1 MNYCDCPICLDEIN
15 ETKNKTITDCGHKFH
30 TSCLMKNSSLNG
42 FGCPYCREQLF
53 KPTQKDYVKKVFI
66 SDLNFIKNE
75 NYILDGFRCLH
86 QRNNNEELE
95 EINNHVN
102 DVNDVNNINIASVEY
117 EISNPMAPLQD
128 VISEFNKAKIKNNEL
143 IEYILEDFKF
153 ENLRESLKNKSFKKI
168 YTKLREMDADY
179 RNKLRVIRDRNIE

>member
-15 ETKNKTITDCGHKFH
+15 ETKNKTITECGHKFH
-30 TSCLMKNSSLNG
+30 TSCLMKNISLNG
-42 FGCPYCREQLF
+42 FGCPYCREKLF
-53 KPTQKDYVKKVFI
+53 KPTQNDYVKKVFI
-66 SDLNFIKNE
+66 SDLNFIENE

-95 EINNHVN
+95 EINNNVN
-102 DVNDVNNINIASVEY
+102 DANISSVEY
-117 EISNPMAPLQD
+117 EISHPMAPLQH
-128 VISEFNKAKIKNNEL
+128 VISEVNKAKIKNNEL

-168 YTKLREMDADY
+168 YTKLREMDAVY
-179 RNKLRVIRDRNIE
+179 RNKLRVIRDINIE